1 MPWLEDNLLLLVL
14 GLIVTLLL
22 TFDRLLSALG
32 RIFDR
37 LSLRRF
43 RKWELAR
50 ARSVLDQQRHRTA
63 LSELVMSADEIRAVA
78 EHRELLERLAVVMD
92 DVLSQV
98 LPNGGDSLADKV
110 SEALAIA
117 REAAY
122 GIDHIEGKIDRVLAE
137 LIIERER
144 INDIDRRVKVME

>member
-1 MPWLEDNLLLLVL
+1 MTWLDDNLFLLLV
-14 GLIVTLLL
+14 GLITFLL
-22 TFDRLLSALG
+22 TFDRLLSAAG

-50 ARSVLDQQRHRTA
+50 ARSVLDQQRHSAA
-63 LSELVMSADEIRAVA
+63 LSELVTSVDEIRAVA
-78 EHRELLERLAVVMD
+78 EHRELLERLAAVMD
-92 DVLSQV
+92 DVLAQV

-110 SEALAIA
+110 TEALAIA
-117 REAAY
+117 REAAA
-122 GIDHIEGKIDRVLAE
+122 GIDHIDAQIDRVLAE

-144 INDIDRRVKVME
+144 INEIDRRVKMME